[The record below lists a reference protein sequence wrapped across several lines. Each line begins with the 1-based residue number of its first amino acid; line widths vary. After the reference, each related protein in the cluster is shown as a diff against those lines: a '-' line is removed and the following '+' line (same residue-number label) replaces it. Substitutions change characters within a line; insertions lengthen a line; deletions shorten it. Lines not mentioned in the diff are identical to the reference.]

1 MTDKKSPNI
10 RINKVYTR
18 TGDAGKTRLIGGE
31 KRWKDDARV
40 EAYGTV
46 DELNSEIGLCRE
58 LLKEQKEDQFSSL
71 ICFLKSV
78 QNELF
83 NLGSQLAAAED
94 RDTENLPQLSDD
106 AISKLET
113 EIDTVNESLSELTSF
128 VLPGGSVINAQFH
141 MARNVC
147 RRAERRTVTLSRNET
162 VVPEVRS
169 LFKNA
174 KEHTEKDAHDYDPS
188 GRSITDVTWF
198 FLDEG
203 FVSISCTDWSDEIG
217 IVDKLAIKVNSKKL
231 DDLIQNEA
239 YK

>member
-18 TGDAGKTRLIGGE
+18 TGDTGKTRLIGGE
-31 KRWKDDARV
+31 ERWKDDVRV

-58 LLKEQKEDQFSSL
+58 LLKEQENDQFSSL
-71 ICFLKSV
+71 IRFLKSI

-94 RDTENLPQLSDD
+94 CNSENLPQLSDD
-106 AISKLET
+106 VISKLET

-162 VVPEVRS
+162 VVPENIRYLNRLS
-169 LFKNA
+169 DALFVWSRWVSYILGD
-174 KEHTEKDAHDYDPS
+174 TENLWDP
-188 GRSITDVTWF
+188 
-198 FLDEG
+198 
-203 FVSISCTDWSDEIG
+203 
-217 IVDKLAIKVNSKKL
+217 NH
-231 DDLIQNEA
+231 
-239 YK
+239 

>member
-58 LLKEQKEDQFSSL
+58 LLKKQNEDQFSSL
-71 ICFLKSV
+71 IRFLKSV

-94 RDTENLPQLSDD
+94 SDSENLPHLSGD
-106 AISKLET
+106 AISKLES
-113 EIDTVNESLSELTSF
+113 EIDAVNETLLELTSF

-147 RRAERRTVTLSRNET
+147 RRAERRTVTLSRNDT
-162 VVPEVRS
+162 VVPENIQYLNRLS
-169 LFKNA
+169 DALFVWSRWVS
-174 KEHTEKDAHDYDPS
+174 HILGDTENLWNPNY
-188 GRSITDVTWF
+188 
-198 FLDEG
+198 
-203 FVSISCTDWSDEIG
+203 
-217 IVDKLAIKVNSKKL
+217 
-231 DDLIQNEA
+231 
-239 YK
+239 

>member
-18 TGDAGKTRLIGGE
+18 TGDGGKTHLIGGE

-58 LLKEQKEDQFSSL
+58 LLKEQKYDQFSSL
-71 ICFLKSV
+71 IRFLKSV

-83 NLGSQLAAAED
+83 NLGSQLAVAEESD
-94 RDTENLPQLSDD
+94 SENLPHLSGD
-106 AISKLET
+106 AISKLES
-113 EIDTVNESLSELTSF
+113 EIDTVNETLLELTSF

-147 RRAERRTVTLSRNET
+147 RRAERRTVTLSRNDT
-162 VVPEVRS
+162 VVPENIQYLNRLS
-169 LFKNA
+169 DALFVWSRWIS
-174 KEHTEKDAHDYDPS
+174 HILCDTENIWNPS
-188 GRSITDVTWF
+188 H
-198 FLDEG
+198 
-203 FVSISCTDWSDEIG
+203 
-217 IVDKLAIKVNSKKL
+217 
-231 DDLIQNEA
+231 
-239 YK
+239 

>member
-58 LLKEQKEDQFSSL
+58 LLKEQKEDQFSLL
-71 ICFLKSV
+71 ILFLKSV

-83 NLGSQLAAAED
+83 NLGTQLASSED
-94 RDTENLPQLSDD
+94 RDSVNLPQLSDD

-113 EIDTVNESLSELTSF
+113 EIDTLNESLLELTSF

-147 RRAERRTVTLSRNET
+147 RRAERRTVTLVRNET
-162 VVPEVRS
+162 VDQENIRYLNRLS
-169 LFKNA
+169 DALFVWSRWVS
-174 KEHTEKDAHDYDPS
+174 HILKDAENLWEPN
-188 GRSITDVTWF
+188 
-198 FLDEG
+198 
-203 FVSISCTDWSDEIG
+203 C
-217 IVDKLAIKVNSKKL
+217 
-231 DDLIQNEA
+231 
-239 YK
+239 

>member
-1 MTDKKSPNI
+1 LTDKKSPNI

-18 TGDAGKTRLIGGE
+18 TGDAGRTRLIGGE

-106 AISKLET
+106 AISKLES

-162 VVPEVRS
+162 VVLENIRYLNRLS
-169 LFKNA
+169 DALFVWSRWVS
-174 KEHTEKDAHDYDPS
+174 HILGDTENFWNPNH
-188 GRSITDVTWF
+188 
-198 FLDEG
+198 
-203 FVSISCTDWSDEIG
+203 
-217 IVDKLAIKVNSKKL
+217 
-231 DDLIQNEA
+231 
-239 YK
+239 

>member
-18 TGDAGKTRLIGGE
+18 TGDGGKTRLIGGE

-58 LLKEQKEDQFSSL
+58 LLKEQKQDQFSLL
-71 ICFLKSV
+71 IRFLKSV

-94 RDTENLPQLSDD
+94 GDSENLPKISDD
-106 AISKLET
+106 AISKLES
-113 EIDTVNESLSELTSF
+113 EIDTVNEKLSELSSF

-147 RRAERRTVTLSRNET
+147 RRAERRTVTLSRNDT
-162 VVPEVRS
+162 VVPENIQYLNRLS
-169 LFKNA
+169 DALFVWSRWIS
-174 KEHTEKDAHDYDPS
+174 HILGDTENLWNPNY
-188 GRSITDVTWF
+188 
-198 FLDEG
+198 
-203 FVSISCTDWSDEIG
+203 
-217 IVDKLAIKVNSKKL
+217 
-231 DDLIQNEA
+231 
-239 YK
+239 

>member
-1 MTDKKSPNI
+1 LTDKKSPNI

-31 KRWKDDARV
+31 ERWKDDARV

-71 ICFLKSV
+71 IRFLKSV

-94 RDTENLPQLSDD
+94 RDSENLPQLSDD
-106 AISKLET
+106 AISKLESK
-113 EIDTVNESLSELTSF
+113 IDTVNESLLELTSF
-128 VLPGGSVINAQFH
+128 ILPGGSVINAQFH

-162 VVPEVRS
+162 VVPENIRYLNRLS
-169 LFKNA
+169 DALFVWSRWVS
-174 KEHTEKDAHDYDPS
+174 HILGDTENFWNPNH
-188 GRSITDVTWF
+188 
-198 FLDEG
+198 
-203 FVSISCTDWSDEIG
+203 
-217 IVDKLAIKVNSKKL
+217 
-231 DDLIQNEA
+231 
-239 YK
+239 

>member
-31 KRWKDDARV
+31 KRWKDDGRV

-58 LLKEQKEDQFSSL
+58 LLKEQKNDQFSSL
-71 ICFLKSV
+71 ILFLKSV

-83 NLGSQLAAAED
+83 NLGTQLASAED
-94 RDTENLPQLSDD
+94 RDSEDLPRLSHDSV
-106 AISKLET
+106 SKLES
-113 EIDTVNESLSELTSF
+113 EIDTLNESLLELTSF

-162 VVPEVRS
+162 VDPENIRYLNRLSDTLFVWSRWVSHILKDDES
-169 LFKNA
+169 LW
-174 KEHTEKDAHDYDPS
+174 EPT
-188 GRSITDVTWF
+188 R
-198 FLDEG
+198 
-203 FVSISCTDWSDEIG
+203 
-217 IVDKLAIKVNSKKL
+217 
-231 DDLIQNEA
+231 
-239 YK
+239 

>member
-71 ICFLKSV
+71 IRFLKSA

-83 NLGSQLAAAED
+83 NLGTQLASAED
-94 RDTENLPQLSDD
+94 RDSDNLPRLSHD
-106 AISKLET
+106 AISKLES
-113 EIDTVNESLSELTSF
+113 EIDTANELLSELTSF

-141 MARNVC
+141 IARNVC
-147 RRAERRTVTLSRNET
+147 RRAERRAVTLSKIE
-162 VVPEVRS
+162 
-169 LFKNA
+169 
-174 KEHTEKDAHDYDPS
+174 
-188 GRSITDVTWF
+188 
-198 FLDEG
+198 
-203 FVSISCTDWSDEIG
+203 
-217 IVDKLAIKVNSKKL
+217 KL
-231 DDLIQNEA
+231 DPVNMKYLNRLSDALFVWSRWISSVLGNEEHLWVPNR
-239 YK
+239 